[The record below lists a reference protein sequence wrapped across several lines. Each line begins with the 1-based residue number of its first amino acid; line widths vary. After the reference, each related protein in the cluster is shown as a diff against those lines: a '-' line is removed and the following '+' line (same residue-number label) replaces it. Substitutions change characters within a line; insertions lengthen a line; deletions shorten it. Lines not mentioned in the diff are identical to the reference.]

1 MIRFRVKELIADKSF
16 RDGRRITVVEVAEE
30 SGVSRRALS
39 AMANQRGYST
49 STDTLDKLCKYFGCS
64 LGDLAEFVADA

>member
-30 SGVSRRALS
+30 SGVPRRALS